1 MVDIR
6 PFLQKSKS
14 MKIWKK
20 LLAGFSFCSMPFA
33 TFAEEAVVKAV
44 EAKEDIKAI
53 KTKEEK
59 TNADVK
65 KVEQKEETAP
75 TKEQIALY
83 FKVLGYLN
91 TAQSGCKNLDM
102 SVEEQKSYIEG
113 VQLSLEGKE
122 PPAKFGDIMDPMQKF
137 LQTRA
142 AAYEKKRQAKM
153 KVEAAENRKKWE
165 EYAKKLVNENK
176 NVKKTAS
183 GLLYE
188 ITKQDNPKN
197 EKAKEEDTV
206 EIFYQGK
213 LIDGKVFDESK
224 KNPVKFPLSGVIPGM
239 KEGLQLVG
247 EGDSITLYIPDH
259 LAYGEYELP
268 AIPAGSALIF
278 EVTVV
283 KVTKPVKDAAPK
295 AESKKEAK
303 ISKEAD
309 KAAED
314 TLQNTETTKENG
326 APKKGKKSKNIKG
339 SLE

>member
-44 EAKEDIKAI
+44 EAKE
-53 KTKEEK
+53 EK

-65 KVEQKEETAP
+65 KVEQKEEAAP

-153 KVEAAENRKKWE
+153 KEEAAENRKKWE

-283 KVTKPVKDAAPK
+283 KVTKPVKDAVPK
-295 AESKKEAK
+295 AEPKEAK

-309 KAAED
+309 KAAEAIP
-314 TLQNTETTKENG
+314 QETEKIKENS

>member
-1 MVDIR
+1 
-6 PFLQKSKS
+6 

-20 LLAGFSFCSMPFA
+20 LLAGFSVCSMPFA
-33 TFAEEAVVKAV
+33 IFAEEAVVKAV
-44 EAKEDIKAI
+44 EA
-53 KTKEEK
+53 KEEK

-224 KNPVKFPLSGVIPGM
+224 KNPVKFPLSGVIPGL

-247 EGDSITLYIPDH
+247 EG
-259 LAYGEYELP
+259 
-268 AIPAGSALIF
+268 
-278 EVTVV
+278 
-283 KVTKPVKDAAPK
+283 
-295 AESKKEAK
+295 
-303 ISKEAD
+303 
-309 KAAED
+309 
-314 TLQNTETTKENG
+314 
-326 APKKGKKSKNIKG
+326 
-339 SLE
+339 